1 MAAKQYNI
9 MWPNKFIGNIYLQ
22 KLFSKIR
29 VLIYYIQNII
39 HTERENEKSQQPA
52 IDKQI
57 CLFFLQKT
65 LVTQANHSISKSL
78 QKEKTRYS
86 TERLIVGKLLLLVPC
101 PVNVFVK
108 EQKYYY
114 ANHHYTTLDSN
125 SFHF

>member
-1 MAAKQYNI
+1 M
-9 MWPNKFIGNIYLQ
+9 PG
-22 KLFSKIR
+22 
-29 VLIYYIQNII
+29 LIYYIQNVIN
-39 HTERENEKSQQPA
+39 TYRERKCKISSTCY
-52 IDKQI
+52 KQI

-78 QKEKTRYS
+78 QKEKTKYS

-114 ANHHYTTLDSN
+114 ANHHYTTLDST
-125 SFHF
+125 SFLF